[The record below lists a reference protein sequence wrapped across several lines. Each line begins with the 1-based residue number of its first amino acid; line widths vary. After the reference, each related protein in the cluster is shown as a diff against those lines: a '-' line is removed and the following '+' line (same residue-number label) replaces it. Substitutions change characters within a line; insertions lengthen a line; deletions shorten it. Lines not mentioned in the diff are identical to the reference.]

1 VVSLHKRS
9 LFLLVKCSQNL
20 MSVCCAAGQMHQ
32 VLHAV
37 VNMPVVL
44 NIMNVTSLMVLSV
57 RGSPLV
63 TKMHWIS
70 HSHSHKFS
78 MGSSG
83 VQMVA
88 MLAQLFS
95 NLVHVMGP

>member
-1 VVSLHKRS
+1 
-9 LFLLVKCSQNL
+9 
-20 MSVCCAAGQMHQ
+20 MSVCCAAGQMRQ

-44 NIMNVTSLMVLSV
+44 NIMNVTSLMALSV

-63 TKMHWIS
+63 TEMHWIS
-70 HSHSHKFS
+70 RSHSHKFS